1 MTVKELIEQLQACL
15 EDYKVMTWMSS
26 GDIEEAYGISV
37 ACEDSKSIAI
47 SGKVDWS
54 SENMFKLEIPGIN

>member
-1 MTVKELIEQLQACL
+1 MTVKELIEQLQNCP

-37 ACEDSKSIAI
+37 ACE
-47 SGKVDWS
+47 
-54 SENMFKLEIPGIN
+54 GI